1 MGGADTLDIEVRFA
15 TGMALS
21 SEEVFSA
28 LSDCLDPD
36 TRVNVVDLGLIYN
49 VTIQPTTIA
58 GKKGDAV
65 EVEMTLTMPDRP
77 VSSILSSSIRQRLLE
92 LPSVLDVAV
101 KIVWS
106 PPWTPD
112 RISPDAR
119 KQLGMD

>member
-1 MGGADTLDIEVRFA
+1 MAGADTLDIEVRFA

-58 GKKGDAV
+58 GKIGDAV